1 MSKIILNKNLV
12 PSRNPCIG
20 HNDRGFTL
28 GHGLFETILVKNGA
42 IPALGYHWQRLKTS
56 AEMIGISL
64 PFTLPQLEEMIK
76 EFCRQSAEKVAWEVI
91 PDLAE
96 NLIRKEIK
104 EISDSVK
111 H

>member
-1 MSKIILNKNLV
+1 
-12 PSRNPCIG
+12 
-20 HNDRGFTL
+20 
-28 GHGLFETILVKNGA
+28 
-42 IPALGYHWQRLKTS
+42 
-56 AEMIGISL
+56 MI
-64 PFTLPQLEEMIK
+64 EEMVK

-104 EISDSVK
+104 EISDSVQ